1 MFALVLILNAP
12 LLWPQAAPP
21 PVAAA
26 PDAQAAITGALLGR
40 WTGVLE
46 YRDYSEPATSLK
58 RVELPTWL
66 VVSRDPDGLALEYT
80 YDDGPS
86 KTVSE
91 HSVLVLNTRAKSYNT
106 LSSDGTTQTLT
117 ITGLEQLKGGL
128 GVLTLESFSRDNK
141 SPAEIRTVWTLRRN
155 LLSWL
160 EEVRASGSS
169 DPFVF
174 RHRYTFTRAEPPSPT
189 PRTTQ

>member
-1 MFALVLILNAP
+1 M
-12 LLWPQAAPP
+12 
-21 PVAAA
+21 
-26 PDAQAAITGALLGR
+26 
-40 WTGVLE
+40 
-46 YRDYSEPATSLK
+46 
-58 RVELPTWL
+58 ELPTWL

-91 HSVLVLNTRAKSYNT
+91 HSVLVLNTRAKSYKI

-128 GVLTLESFSRDNK
+128 GVLTLEGFSRDNK

>member
-66 VVSRDPDGLALEYT
+66 IVSRAPDGLAWST
-80 YDDGPS
+80 PMM
-86 KTVSE
+86 T
-91 HSVLVLNTRAKSYNT
+91 
-106 LSSDGTTQTLT
+106 
-117 ITGLEQLKGGL
+117 
-128 GVLTLESFSRDNK
+128 
-141 SPAEIRTVWTLRRN
+141 
-155 LLSWL
+155 
-160 EEVRASGSS
+160 
-169 DPFVF
+169 DP
-174 RHRYTFTRAEPPSPT
+174 
-189 PRTTQ
+189 PRQCQNIAFWF